1 VREAEVR
8 FLPMALRFEKM
19 FFKTPSMRKF
29 FWDSI
34 LMGTLSAKL
43 KFTVMVGIFNATFI
57 VPSNPITVE
66 LVAR

>member
-1 VREAEVR
+1 
-8 FLPMALRFEKM
+8 MALRLEKM
-19 FFKTPSMRKF
+19 FFKTPGMRKF

-34 LMGTLSAKL
+34 LLGTLSAKL
-43 KFTVMVGIFNATFI
+43 KFTVMIRIFSATFI